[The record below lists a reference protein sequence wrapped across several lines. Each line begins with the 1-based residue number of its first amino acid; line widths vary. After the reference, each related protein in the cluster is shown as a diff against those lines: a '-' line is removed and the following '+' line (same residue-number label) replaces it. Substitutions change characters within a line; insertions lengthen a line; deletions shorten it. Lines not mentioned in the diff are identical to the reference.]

1 MKYVIVSMF
10 TLLMW
15 MPEAMRA
22 QVIVKTGYISSS
34 SYKDENGQETGGKGD
49 LKFVEGSVNVP
60 VSQKLNERKQPT
72 VWIVSAGGGYTS
84 MNNKNLQSYI
94 DIDQPK
100 KLQM

>member
-49 LKFVEGSVNVP
+49 L
-60 VSQKLNERKQPT
+60 
-72 VWIVSAGGGYTS
+72 
-84 MNNKNLQSYI
+84 
-94 DIDQPK
+94 
-100 KLQM
+100 